1 MTSYYKP
8 EKVVVAANRP
18 KLRIV
23 DRGHLPN
30 PTLRG
35 RIVAFVVGL
44 FIGLVLGL
52 AARQLRL
59 SGFQSSWMVSR
70 TPLSVAMRVSPTRTR
85 TVTRLSYA
93 ARHAAGRR
101 RKRRSQ
107 PRPKFQERRSSGDT
121 WKT

>member
-8 EKVVVAANRP
+8 EKVVVATNRP

-30 PTLRG
+30 PTLGG

-59 SGFQSSWMVSR
+59 PGFQSPWIVSR

-85 TVTRLSYA
+85 TVPRLSYA

-107 PRPKFQERRSSGDT
+107 PRPRFQEHRYSGDT